1 MRLPHISHVAAFFA
15 YLSKVRVSHIF
26 PHKLAFST
34 AVLILFVFLFPIS
47 IRFRYLDH
55 DCQQNGTIHVS
66 GPMCNELVS
75 SSLFPHISAY
85 FHRIFGVYAIRIF
98 LIKMQHKT
106 DIPTYYAALHM
117 HFCADSVLQSTDNNS
132 L

>member
-26 PHKLAFST
+26 PHKSAFST

-55 DCQQNGTIHVS
+55 DCQQNAEMS
-66 GPMCNELVS
+66 GSMSGSMSNELVS
-75 SSLFPHISAY
+75 SSLVPYFRIFPPHIWRLCDP
-85 FHRIFGVYAIRIF
+85 HIFN
-98 LIKMQHKT
+98 KN
-106 DIPTYYAALHM
+106 AA
-117 HFCADSVLQSTDNNS
+117 
-132 L
+132 